1 MYGVGDLKVG
11 SDLKLLGRSYRLTGC
26 DDYTRKWYESEGFRQ
41 PEAQPVPQEIN
52 QCLRVEHTTGLCN
65 KPQRPHTAPSGRPLS
80 AGGRSSQESSGLR
93 RAHQEKVRR
102 FFSHDKETLRF
113 QVVWDDPSVGGTRKR
128 YDLLLF
134 LEDATVSLLNPK
146 EERQNSGSDESV
158 IHVRRQRLPKDWT
171 TRTDVNSGGEGG
183 EADDGNA
190 GGGFVGELD
199 LAVGRSVYVWGREMK
214 LVGCDPFTRA
224 YYRRGRE
231 HGIDM
236 EADLDETA
244 TAAGRPAYRTRS
256 TTAAIVGKPRPADG
270 STAAAAAEGTVT
282 DYLTSS
288 LGRYK
293 GGGPGGALPVD
304 RYRGHRLRCKA
315 VLRSNMP
322 NDKGREFVITYD
334 LAWNTLMVYEL
345 QRRNSGRPG
354 GLFLVKGRHRRPEEN
369 NRYYVPQDLYL
380 GAVVP
385 LVTGHTLVVTEMDR
399 SSLALCEAHPR
410 EFPLMDCRRVLGR
423 IAQRAR
429 NMRLALRSELRRRA
443 ANTQGNTV
451 TAARESAVDEGG
463 RNGRSFSPPRI
474 GAATAAAS
482 NMSRW
487 TAGKILTKGDGNRNG
502 DSDSDRHWVPSGVA
516 PATSTAETPRQQR
529 GTLGMYGGNGSGQ
542 NDPNH
547 RGSRAGLSNGRGVPS
562 GRRAR
567 SGATWGLVGGWG
579 DSYANT
585 TETGENNN
593 DNNNIG
599 TVDEPRGVSELVQP
613 SVSYGNTHHENRG
626 GNPKNESA
634 TAPWAAVQ
642 AAGVNLFKLSTGQA
656 ALMARKSAFTP
667 GRADAGTDVGARRS
681 SAEGN
686 GCDTFEGHEAFRDAM
701 DGLGLLVGLGQ
712 QEVLTLVRAFT
723 DKRGK
728 MILWASMCDSISQ
741 LDADAVATATAPAAT
756 SHGGTRGTMDTV
768 GGVRI
773 PAATRKHRRS
783 LEPPAAGGET
793 LLARMREAGVP
804 WRAVFARVREES
816 GKDSSCGVLGVAS
829 LVQAMRRNGLSIGA
843 DDASFLARRFARGG
857 GSQVPFH
864 ALCDAIYPCDFSPPA
879 PSRSSHINSE
889 GDDSGVARHC
899 SIGNVCRDSVER
911 EGCAE
916 DRSMGGMRGGRA
928 PGCDFDL
935 GGGSGGV
942 GVGSGAGID
951 HGDRGLWSLWDR
963 RAHARHPVQQS
974 FGREGGDEPFSCG
987 KGEGEGSSRCW
998 DEEEAVF

>member
-1 MYGVGDLKVG
+1 
-11 SDLKLLGRSYRLTGC
+11 
-26 DDYTRKWYESEGFRQ
+26 
-41 PEAQPVPQEIN
+41 
-52 QCLRVEHTTGLCN
+52 
-65 KPQRPHTAPSGRPLS
+65 
-80 AGGRSSQESSGLR
+80 
-93 RAHQEKVRR
+93 
-102 FFSHDKETLRF
+102 
-113 QVVWDDPSVGGTRKR
+113 
-128 YDLLLF
+128 
-134 LEDATVSLLNPK
+134 
-146 EERQNSGSDESV
+146 
-158 IHVRRQRLPKDWT
+158 
-171 TRTDVNSGGEGG
+171 
-183 EADDGNA
+183 
-190 GGGFVGELD
+190 
-199 LAVGRSVYVWGREMK
+199 MK

-236 EADLDETA
+236 KADLDETA
-244 TAAGRPAYRTRS
+244 TAVGRPAYRTRS
-256 TTAAIVGKPRPADG
+256 TTAAIVGKPRPEGGTA
-270 STAAAAAEGTVT
+270 AAAAAEGTVT

-345 QRRNSGRPG
+345 KRRNSGRPG
-354 GLFLVKGRHRRPEEN
+354 GLFLVKGRHRRPGEN

-443 ANTQGNTV
+443 ANTQGNTA
-451 TAARESAVDEGG
+451 TAVRELPVGEGG
-463 RNGRSFSPPRI
+463 RNGGSISPSRV

-487 TAGKILTKGDGNRNG
+487 TAGKILTKGDGNRNE
-502 DSDSDRHWVPSGVA
+502 DSDSDRHWVPSGTA
-516 PATSTAETPRQQR
+516 PATSTTETPRQQR
-529 GTLGMYGGNGSGQ
+529 GTLGMNGGNSSGQ
-542 NDPNH
+542 NDINH
-547 RGSRAGLSNGRGVPS
+547 HGSRAELRNGRGVPS
-562 GRRAR
+562 GGRAR

-579 DSYANT
+579 DSYANA

-593 DNNNIG
+593 NINNNIV
-599 TVDEPRGVSELVQP
+599 TVDGPRGVSELVQP
-613 SVSYGNTHHENRG
+613 SVSYGFTHHENRG

-642 AAGVNLFKLSTGQA
+642 AAGVNVFKLSTGQA
-656 ALMARKSAFTP
+656 ALTARKSAGTP
-667 GRADAGTDVGARRS
+667 RRADAGTDMGARRS

-686 GCDTFEGHEAFRDAM
+686 GRDAFEGHEAFRDAM

-728 MILWASMCDSISQ
+728 RILWASMCDSISQ
-741 LDADAVATATAPAAT
+741 LDADAVATATARAAT
-756 SHGGTRGTMDTV
+756 S
-768 GGVRI
+768 
-773 PAATRKHRRS
+773 RKHRRS

-829 LVQAMRRNGLSIGA
+829 LVQVMRRNGLSIGA
-843 DDASFLARRFARGG
+843 DHASFLARRFARGG

-879 PSRSSHINSE
+879 PSRSFHINSG

-899 SIGNVCRDSVER
+899 SIGNGCRDSVDR
-911 EGCAE
+911 
-916 DRSMGGMRGGRA
+916 DRSTGGMREGRA

-935 GGGSGGV
+935 GGGSGGG
-942 GVGSGAGID
+942 GVGSGAGFD
-951 HGDRGLWSLWDR
+951 HGDGGLWSLWDR
-963 RAHARHPVQQS
+963 RTHAHHPVQQS
-974 FGREGGDEPFSCG
+974 FGREGGDEPFSCE

-998 DEEEAVF
+998 DEEETVF

>member
-1 MYGVGDLKVG
+1 
-11 SDLKLLGRSYRLTGC
+11 
-26 DDYTRKWYESEGFRQ
+26 
-41 PEAQPVPQEIN
+41 
-52 QCLRVEHTTGLCN
+52 
-65 KPQRPHTAPSGRPLS
+65 
-80 AGGRSSQESSGLR
+80 
-93 RAHQEKVRR
+93 
-102 FFSHDKETLRF
+102 
-113 QVVWDDPSVGGTRKR
+113 
-128 YDLLLF
+128 
-134 LEDATVSLLNPK
+134 
-146 EERQNSGSDESV
+146 
-158 IHVRRQRLPKDWT
+158 
-171 TRTDVNSGGEGG
+171 
-183 EADDGNA
+183 
-190 GGGFVGELD
+190 
-199 LAVGRSVYVWGREMK
+199 MK

-236 EADLDETA
+236 EADLDQTA
-244 TAAGRPAYRTRS
+244 TAAERPAYGTRS

-354 GLFLVKGRHRRPEEN
+354 GLFLVKGRHRRPGEN

-443 ANTQGNTV
+443 ANAQGNTA
-451 TAARESAVDEGG
+451 TAARQSPAGQGG
-463 RNGRSFSPPRI
+463 TNGGSISPSRI

-482 NMSRW
+482 NKSRW
-487 TAGKILTKGDGNRNG
+487 TAGKILTEGDGNRNG

-516 PATSTAETPRQQR
+516 PATTSTETPRQER
-529 GTLGMYGGNGSGQ
+529 GTLGMNGGDGSGQ
-542 NDPNH
+542 NDTNH
-547 RGSRAGLSNGRGVPS
+547 HGSGAGLSNGRGVPS
-562 GRRAR
+562 GRSAR

-585 TETGENNN
+585 TETGENHNSTTT
-593 DNNNIG
+593 NNNIG
-599 TVDEPRGVSELVQP
+599 MVDGPHGACQLVQP
-613 SVSYGNTHHENRG
+613 SVSDGYTHHMNRG

-642 AAGVNLFKLSTGQA
+642 AAGVNVFKLSTGQA
-656 ALMARKSAFTP
+656 ALMARKSAGTP
-667 GRADAGTDVGARRS
+667 RRAAAGTDVGAKRS
-681 SAEGN
+681 SADGN

-728 MILWASMCDSISQ
+728 RILWASMCDSISQ
-741 LDADAVATATAPAAT
+741 LDAEAVATATAPTAA
-756 SHGGTRGTMDTV
+756 SHGGIRGTKDTV

-773 PAATRKHRRS
+773 PAATTKHRRS
-783 LEPPAAGGET
+783 LEPPAACGET
-793 LLARMREAGVP
+793 LLARMRELGVP
-804 WRAVFARVREES
+804 WRAVFTYVREES
-816 GKDSSCGVLGVAS
+816 RKDSSCGVLGVAS
-829 LVQAMRRNGLSIGA
+829 IVQAMRRNGLSIGA

-857 GSQVPFH
+857 GSQVLFH

-879 PSRSSHINSE
+879 PSRSSPINSE

-899 SIGNVCRDSVER
+899 SIGDGCRDSVDS

-916 DRSMGGMRGGRA
+916 DRSMGGIRGGRA
-928 PGCDFDL
+928 PGCDFNL
-935 GGGSGGV
+935 GGGSGGG
-942 GVGSGAGID
+942 GVGSGVGSD
-951 HGDRGLWSLWDR
+951 NGDGGQWSLWDR

-974 FGREGGDEPFSCG
+974 FGREGGDEPFCCG

>member
-1 MYGVGDLKVG
+1 M
-11 SDLKLLGRSYRLTGC
+11 
-26 DDYTRKWYESEGFRQ
+26 
-41 PEAQPVPQEIN
+41 
-52 QCLRVEHTTGLCN
+52 
-65 KPQRPHTAPSGRPLS
+65 
-80 AGGRSSQESSGLR
+80 
-93 RAHQEKVRR
+93 RA
-102 FFSHDKETLRF
+102 
-113 QVVWDDPSVGGTRKR
+113 W
-128 YDLLLF
+128 
-134 LEDATVSLLNPK
+134 
-146 EERQNSGSDESV
+146 
-158 IHVRRQRLPKDWT
+158 QRLPKDWT
-171 TRTDVNSGGEGG
+171 TRTNVNSGGEGG

-190 GGGFVGELD
+190 CGGFVGELD

-224 YYRRGRE
+224 YYRRE
-231 HGIDM
+231 HGIEM
-236 EADLDETA
+236 EANLDETA

-256 TTAAIVGKPRPADG
+256 VTAAIVGKPRPADG

-354 GLFLVKGRHRRPEEN
+354 GLFLVKGRHRRPGEN

-443 ANTQGNTV
+443 ANTQRNTV
-451 TAARESAVDEGG
+451 TAARESPVGEGG
-463 RNGRSFSPPRI
+463 RNGDSISPSHV
-474 GAATAAAS
+474 GAAAAAAS
-482 NMSRW
+482 NTSRW
-487 TAGKILTKGDGNRNG
+487 SAGKILTKGDGNRSG

-516 PATSTAETPRQQR
+516 PATSTAETPGQQW
-529 GTLGMYGGNGSGQ
+529 GILGMNGGNCSGQ
-542 NDPNH
+542 NDTNH
-547 RGSRAGLSNGRGVPS
+547 HGSGAGFSNGRGVPS

-585 TETGENNN
+585 TETGEYKNSSTTTS
-593 DNNNIG
+593 NIG
-599 TVDEPRGVSELVQP
+599 TVDEPRCVSELVQP
-613 SVSYGNTHHENRG
+613 CVSYGYTHHENRG

-642 AAGVNLFKLSTGQA
+642 AAGVNVFKLSTGQA
-656 ALMARKSAFTP
+656 ALMARKSAGTP
-667 GRADAGTDVGARRS
+667 RRADAGTDVGAKRS

-686 GCDTFEGHEAFRDAM
+686 GYDTFEGHEAFRDAM

-728 MILWASMCDSISQ
+728 RILWASMCDSISQ
-741 LDADAVATATAPAAT
+741 LDADAVATATATAAT
-756 SHGGTRGTMDTV
+756 SHGGTRGTIDTV
-768 GGVRI
+768 GGLRI
-773 PAATRKHRRS
+773 PVATRTHRRP

-793 LLARMREAGVP
+793 VSAYPVHCIGLR
-804 WRAVFARVREES
+804 
-816 GKDSSCGVLGVAS
+816 GK
-829 LVQAMRRNGLSIGA
+829 RRL
-843 DDASFLARRFARGG
+843 D
-857 GSQVPFH
+857 
-864 ALCDAIYPCDFSPPA
+864 
-879 PSRSSHINSE
+879 
-889 GDDSGVARHC
+889 
-899 SIGNVCRDSVER
+899 
-911 EGCAE
+911 
-916 DRSMGGMRGGRA
+916 
-928 PGCDFDL
+928 
-935 GGGSGGV
+935 
-942 GVGSGAGID
+942 
-951 HGDRGLWSLWDR
+951 
-963 RAHARHPVQQS
+963 
-974 FGREGGDEPFSCG
+974 FGR
-987 KGEGEGSSRCW
+987 
-998 DEEEAVF
+998 V